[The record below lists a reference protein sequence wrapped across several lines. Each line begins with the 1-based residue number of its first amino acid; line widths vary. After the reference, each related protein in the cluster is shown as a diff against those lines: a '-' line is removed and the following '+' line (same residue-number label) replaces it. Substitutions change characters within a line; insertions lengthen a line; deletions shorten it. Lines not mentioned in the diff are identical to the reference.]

1 MPGYN
6 VNVSNLVGNEGEVSI
21 DVNPTDA
28 NNQVIVG
35 HAPGFATM
43 NTFFTLD
50 RGQTWTLV
58 ALGDAQ
64 DGLTSIVR
72 FDPTVAF
79 DEDGNVYV
87 GYGVGLGTQT
97 AVVVATSTDGGQT
110 YTQFTVVANNANPPL
125 AIGNDKWHLA
135 TGPEPGNPTNQMVC
149 IAWTQNVQETGVDQR
164 IVASCS
170 TDGGATFAA
179 PTIVNDASNAGTSL
193 GNLFADPAIGPN
205 GELYVA
211 WNNVLSGQVFVDVSL
226 NAGTTFGVDNL
237 VTTSGTGFK
246 TSIPPQPD
254 RGVFVG
260 PTLDVDRTGGPL
272 NGRLYI
278 TYTDLGAG
286 GLPNTDVFVQFSTD
300 GGVNWSARTP
310 VNDDAGTNSQFLP
323 WLDVDQETGTV
334 AVVWYDARNDGNN
347 KKVETF
353 MAVSID
359 GGNSFQPNM
368 LVSDGQSDQS
378 MDNAARWGNN
388 YLEYI
393 GIAIINCEAF
403 PVWSDN
409 SQNLADLDY
418 FTDQITTP
426 CRPNHYLGYTVS
438 RLEGDDSV
446 PVVRLTDQFG
456 EGVFKVVKKS
466 AVHYNPVDKNEEG
479 IPSPEV
485 HQVGYRVLRT
495 EGSDSPHTVD
505 VTNQFGTITVTTG
518 AAERLLVPSTKLE
531 GNSVELKRE
540 LLNGHL
546 PEHVENH
553 FLCYGLSSHEGF
565 SPLEVTVADQ
575 FKGTRPFSVLRPIAL
590 CNPVTKEHVYSDGQ
604 IGKAQT
610 PVNPENHLLCYGGG
624 VKTRERFRSV
634 FFETY
639 NQFGL
644 YFWQA
649 SRDAG
654 VLCAPSEKREIPVC
668 GDGKLDEGEECDDGN
683 NVDGDGCSAECTIE
697 PFCGDGNL
705 DPGEECDDGNNADG
719 DGCSANCT
727 IEPFCGDGNLDPG
740 EECDDG
746 NNVDGDGC
754 SAICE
759 DEKIPG

>member
-1 MPGYN
+1 MRKWLFLALSVFLSVLLVSQAGAVNGSSIRVRVSQESSPGAGDFDSNILGFIEAFDGGGLTTAQYYSYN
-6 VNVSNLVGNEGEVSI
+6 NPAAASYNGPAPLAVADKSQLFLVKASDGLSLFVVH
-21 DVNPTDA
+21 D
-28 NNQVIVG
+28 
-35 HAPGFATM
+35 APGDSDGGSFLQTLYLLDDPDGAAILVKDDPGDLYIDSGFVFASNHVWSPCCTDGM
-43 NTFFTLD
+43 AIGSL
-50 RGQTWTLV
+50 
-58 ALGDAQ
+58 
-64 DGLTSIVR
+64 DGLWTMII
-72 FDPTVAF
+72 DP
-79 DEDGNVYV
+79 
-87 GYGVGLGTQT
+87 
-97 AVVVATSTDGGQT
+97 S
-110 YTQFTVVANNANPPL
+110 
-125 AIGNDKWHLA
+125 
-135 TGPEPGNPTNQMVC
+135 
-149 IAWTQNVQETGVDQR
+149 
-164 IVASCS
+164 
-170 TDGGATFAA
+170 
-179 PTIVNDASNAGTSL
+179 
-193 GNLFADPAIGPN
+193 
-205 GELYVA
+205 
-211 WNNVLSGQVFVDVSL
+211 
-226 NAGTTFGVDNL
+226 
-237 VTTSGTGFK
+237 
-246 TSIPPQPD
+246 
-254 RGVFVG
+254 
-260 PTLDVDRTGGPL
+260 
-272 NGRLYI
+272 
-278 TYTDLGAG
+278 
-286 GLPNTDVFVQFSTD
+286 
-300 GGVNWSARTP
+300 
-310 VNDDAGTNSQFLP
+310 
-323 WLDVDQETGTV
+323 
-334 AVVWYDARNDGNN
+334 
-347 KKVETF
+347 
-353 MAVSID
+353 
-359 GGNSFQPNM
+359 
-368 LVSDGQSDQS
+368 
-378 MDNAARWGNN
+378 
-388 YLEYI
+388 
-393 GIAIINCEAF
+393 
-403 PVWSDN
+403 
-409 SQNLADLDY
+409 LADLAG
-418 FTDQITTP
+418 ITEWVAVSEDGTTIP
-426 CRPNHYLGYTVS
+426 LVLQSSRMVRLDVVRNNHYLGYNVRSLT
-438 RLEGDDSV
+438 EDDGEV

-456 EGVFKVVKKS
+456 EGTFKVVKKS

-531 GNSVELKRE
+531 GNTVELKRE

-644 YFWQA
+644 DFWQA

-705 DPGEECDDGNNADG
+705 DPGEECDDGNNEDG

-727 IEPFCGDGNLDPG
+727 VEPFCGDGNVDPG